1 MEGGGGSVSPGGQDK
16 DRLLE
21 ERKNLRRQLRKAE
34 TSLWRSKEED
44 CKKGRKKLGSK
55 LITSKE
61 EYLRALVDKGIRREL
76 RRSERIREYW
86 TRQQEKEKQV
96 AEENKLVKEKGVDLD
111 LSEPKKDIEVKEEPP
126 SCIDENIQKNPVDQ
140 ADSVVSVTEEPVT
153 ICEDLLLIEDG
164 LLVKKNPVFVEG
176 SPLKT
181 NSDLTDLE
189 EVFVAEEL
197 LLQENPLVPDILGKE
212 FVGVQVVPQSLDE
225 SNYNPVGDSSRTL
238 KPGALEESASSLEAV
253 HLLEPP
259 SSLLL
264 PVQLGESS
272 GAEGSGGGEVVLLQ
286 DLGDASGERELAV
299 ASEQSSQGGVQVRAR
314 RCLKSTQELLYSCIT
329 CLVACL
335 GPV

>member
-1 MEGGGGSVSPGGQDK
+1 MEGGGGSVSPGGEDK

-96 AEENKLVKEKGVDLD
+96 AEENKLVKEKEVEIN
-111 LSEPKKDIEVKEEPP
+111 LSEPKKDIEVKEEQH
-126 SCIDENIQKNPVDQ
+126 SCVDENIQSNPVAQ
-140 ADSVVSVTEEPVT
+140 AGSVVPVTETPVT
-153 ICEDLLLIEDG
+153 ICEDLLLLEDG

-197 LLQENPLVPDILGKE
+197 LLQENPLVPDTLGKE
-212 FVGVQVVPQSLDE
+212 SVGVQVVPQSLDE
-225 SNYNPVGDSSRTL
+225 SNFNPVAD
-238 KPGALEESASSLEAV
+238 
-253 HLLEPP
+253 
-259 SSLLL
+259 
-264 PVQLGESS
+264 
-272 GAEGSGGGEVVLLQ
+272 
-286 DLGDASGERELAV
+286 
-299 ASEQSSQGGVQVRAR
+299 
-314 RCLKSTQELLYSCIT
+314 
-329 CLVACL
+329 
-335 GPV
+335 

>member
-1 MEGGGGSVSPGGQDK
+1 MEGGGGSVSPGGEDK

-96 AEENKLVKEKGVDLD
+96 AEENKLVKEKEVEIN
-111 LSEPKKDIEVKEEPP
+111 LSEPKKDIEVKEEPH
-126 SCIDENIQKNPVDQ
+126 SCVDENIQSNPVDQ
-140 ADSVVSVTEEPVT
+140 AGSIVPVSETPVT
-153 ICEDLLLIEDG
+153 ICEDLLLLEDG

-197 LLQENPLVPDILGKE
+197 LLQENPLVPATLGKE
-212 FVGVQVVPQSLDE
+212 SVGVQVVPQSLDE
-225 SNYNPVGDSSRTL
+225 SNYNPVSRTTL

-259 SSLLL
+259 SSPLL

-272 GAEGSGGGEVVLLQ
+272 GAEVSGGGEVVLLQ

-314 RCLKSTQELLYSCIT
+314 RCLESTQELLYSCIT

>member
-1 MEGGGGSVSPGGQDK
+1 MEGGGGSVSPGGEDK

-61 EYLRALVDKGIRREL
+61 DYLRALVDKGIRREL

-86 TRQQEKEKQV
+86 TRQQEKQV
-96 AEENKLVKEKGVDLD
+96 AEENKLVKEKEVELD
-111 LSEPKKDIEVKEEPP
+111 LSEPKKDIGAKEEPP

-140 ADSVVSVTEEPVT
+140 EGSVVPVTEESVT

-197 LLQENPLVPDILGKE
+197 LLQENPLVPETLGKE
-212 FVGVQVVPQSLDE
+212 SVGVQVVPQSLDE

-238 KPGALEESASSLEAV
+238 KPGAQEESASSLEAV

-259 SSLLL
+259 SSPLL

-272 GAEGSGGGEVVLLQ
+272 GVEGSGGGEVVLLQ

>member
-1 MEGGGGSVSPGGQDK
+1 MEGGGGSVSPGGEDK

-61 EYLRALVDKGIRREL
+61 DYLRALVDKGIRREL

-96 AEENKLVKEKGVDLD
+96 AEENKLVKEKEVELD
-111 LSEPKKDIEVKEEPP
+111 LNEPKKDIEVKEEPH
-126 SCIDENIQKNPVDQ
+126 SCIDENIQSNPGDQ
-140 ADSVVSVTEEPVT
+140 AGSVVPVTEEPVT

-164 LLVKKNPVFVEG
+164 LWVKKNPVFVEG

-197 LLQENPLVPDILGKE
+197 LLQENPLVPETLGKE
-212 FVGVQVVPQSLDE
+212 SVGVQVVPQSLDG
-225 SNYNPVGDSSRTL
+225 SNYNPVGDSRRTL
-238 KPGALEESASSLEAV
+238 KPEALEGSASSLEAV

-259 SSLLL
+259 SSPLL

-272 GAEGSGGGEVVLLQ
+272 GVEGSGGGEVVLLQ